1 MLRLQ
6 VYRRCRL
13 YLPPLLLL
21 LLLPLRLLL
30 LLLLLL
36 RPLRPLGLRLLQ
48 PLLRLLMHRG
58 CNHLRLLRLLLLL
71 PGGPNDGSAILEA
84 GGLKAVAGCPGGVA
98 R

>member
-30 LLLLLL
+30 LLLLC
-36 RPLRPLGLRLLQ
+36 
-48 PLLRLLMHRG
+48 LLMHRG
-58 CNHLRLLRLLLLL
+58 CSHLRLLRLLLLL
-71 PGGPNDGSAILEA
+71 PGGPNEA
-84 GGLKAVAGCPGGVA
+84 
-98 R
+98 